1 MRSVAVYCG
10 SASGANPAF
19 GRAATALGHQ
29 LAEAGCTLV
38 YGGSNAGLMG
48 MVADAALA
56 AGGRV
61 IGVIPDGLFEREV
74 AHLGLTELHV
84 VRSMHERKALMNEL
98 AEGFVA
104 LPGGIGTLDELVEMY
119 TWNQLGIHRK
129 PCALLNIDGY
139 YDSLLAFLRH
149 AADQGL
155 LQRRQ
160 LERLLVAGQVE
171 GLLPLLE
178 AAARAAQPV
187 PADAPRP

>member
-10 SASGANPAF
+10 SAHGTNPAF
-19 GRAATALGHQ
+19 ARAAADLGRYI
-29 LAEAGCTLV
+29 AESGCNLV

-48 MVADAALA
+48 TVADAALA
-56 AGGRV
+56 AGGKV

-74 AHLGLTELHV
+74 AHLGLTELRV
-84 VRSMHERKALMNEL
+84 VRSMHERKALMNDL

-119 TWNQLGIHRK
+119 TWNQLGIHHK
-129 PCALLNIDGY
+129 PCLLLNIDGY
-139 YDSLLAFLRH
+139 YDRLVDFLRH

-160 LERLLVAGQVE
+160 FERLLVATEVE
-171 GLLPLLE
+171 GLLAVLE
-178 AAARAAQPV
+178 QAGRAAQP
-187 PADAPRP
+187 AAGAAPRP

>member
-1 MRSVAVYCG
+1 MRSIAVYCG

-19 GRAATALGHQ
+19 GRAATALGRL

-56 AGGRV
+56 AGGQV

-74 AHLGLTELHV
+74 AHLGLSELRV

-129 PCALLNIDGY
+129 PCALLNVDGY

-171 GLLPLLE
+171 GLLPLLD
-178 AAARAAQPV
+178 AAARAAQPA
-187 PADAPRP
+187 PANAPRP

>member
-74 AHLGLTELHV
+74 AHLGLSELRV

>member
-10 SASGANPAF
+10 SALGSNPAF
-19 GRAATALGHQ
+19 ARVAAELGRHI
-29 LAEAGCTLV
+29 AEAGATLV

-48 MVADAALA
+48 VVADAALA
-56 AGGRV
+56 AGGQV

-74 AHLGLTELHV
+74 AHLGLTELRV
-84 VRSMHERKALMNEL
+84 VRSMHERKALMNDL

-119 TWNQLGIHRK
+119 TWNQLGIHHK

-139 YDSLLAFLRH
+139 YDRLVDFLRH
-149 AADQGL
+149 AAEQGL

-160 LERLLVAGQVE
+160 FERLLVTTEVE
-171 GLLPLLE
+171 GLLAALGQ
-178 AAARAAQPV
+178 AARAARPAIAGAPQP
-187 PADAPRP
+187 

>member
-19 GRAATALGHQ
+19 GRAATTLGRQ

-61 IGVIPDGLFEREV
+61 IGVIPDDLFEREV
-74 AHLGLTELHV
+74 AHLGLSELRV
-84 VRSMHERKALMNEL
+84 VRSMHERKALMNDL

-119 TWNQLGIHRK
+119 TWNQLGIHQK

-160 LERLLVAGQVE
+160 LERLLVTGQVE
-171 GLLPLLE
+171 GLLPLLD